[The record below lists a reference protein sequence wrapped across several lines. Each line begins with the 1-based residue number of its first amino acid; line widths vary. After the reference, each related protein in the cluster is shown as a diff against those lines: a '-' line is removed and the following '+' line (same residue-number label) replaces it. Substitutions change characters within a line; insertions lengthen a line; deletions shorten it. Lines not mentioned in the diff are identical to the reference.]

1 MRGEEREAEDQ
12 ERKEGQGRL
21 GRLEPPGGPRAG
33 GLASAPALPGNCPL
47 SSALRF

>member
-21 GRLEPPGGPRAG
+21 GRLEPPRGPEGRR
-33 GLASAPALPGNCPL
+33 PGFCT
-47 SSALRF
+47 SSAW